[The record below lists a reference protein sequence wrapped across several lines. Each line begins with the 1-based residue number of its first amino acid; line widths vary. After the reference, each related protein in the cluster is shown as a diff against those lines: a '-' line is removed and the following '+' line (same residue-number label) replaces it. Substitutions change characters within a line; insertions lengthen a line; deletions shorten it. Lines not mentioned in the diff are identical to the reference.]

1 MKTTHCTG
9 RSGSPGTRYLT
20 AWQGMLVAAGML
32 AVLLVS
38 TGLRSAAAGEP
49 AAQPATPDGPEP
61 NRQPEQAGEQPAP
74 QQPPAEQQSDAST
87 QPNPLQP
94 EQPSVIPGGPLVL
107 NFRDATAAA
116 VVEYLSAAAGLV
128 VVQEVPIEGRITLL
142 SQQPVSV
149 DEAVSLLDS
158 VLRAKNLAAVRNGR
172 TLKIVTVDQAKRE
185 LVPVLFGNEPEAIPP
200 TDRIVTQVIPIR
212 YADAVKLKTDLATL
226 IPAGADVTTNAA
238 SNSLII
244 TSTQA
249 SIRRIAEI
257 IRAIDVHTSEVSQ
270 VKVFQLRNADA
281 TSAAKLITETF
292 KQDQPAQQQSAMP
305 FPFRRGFMREGM
317 GPQEETQQT
326 EQKGTLKVTASADTR
341 TNTLVVS
348 APPDVLKVIDTA
360 PDPEWKLLI
369 AFARFQGL
377 RIPSEA
383 LALTWFDVDFEHKRL
398 VIRASKTEHH
408 EGGGVRVQPIFPETA
423 PLLQAVFDAA
433 PEGVAHVITRYRDPT
448 QNLRTQF
455 ERYITKAGLRPWVK
469 LWQNL
474 RASRATELAD
484 RFPSHV
490 CAAWLGHTEQVADQH
505 YRIVTDEHFARAV
518 GDLVAQIPAHFSLER
533 ECPERNG
540 EHAACERTLE
550 TKAVPFGALECPSEP
565 YRGLGV
571 TGLEPVTSSV

>member
-1 MKTTHCTG
+1 
-9 RSGSPGTRYLT
+9 
-20 AWQGMLVAAGML
+20 
-32 AVLLVS
+32 
-38 TGLRSAAAGEP
+38 
-49 AAQPATPDGPEP
+49 
-61 NRQPEQAGEQPAP
+61 
-74 QQPPAEQQSDAST
+74 
-87 QPNPLQP
+87 
-94 EQPSVIPGGPLVL
+94 
-107 NFRDATAAA
+107 
-116 VVEYLSAAAGLV
+116 LSAIHPGDADQYRAELYRQGLA
-128 VVQEVPIEGRITLL
+128 RN
-142 SQQPVSV
+142 SV
-149 DEAVSLLDS
+149 HKL
-158 VLRAKNLAAVRNGR
+158 
-172 TLKIVTVDQAKRE
+172 
-185 LVPVLFGNEPEAIPP
+185 
-200 TDRIVTQVIPIR
+200 IR
-212 YADAVKLKTDLATL
+212 YARHCFTVAVRREHVRDNPFAHLPATVGGNPCRRVFV
-226 IPAGADVTTNAA
+226 PAA
-238 SNSLII
+238 
-244 TSTQA
+244 
-249 SIRRIAEI
+249 
-257 IRAIDVHTSEVSQ
+257 
-270 VKVFQLRNADA
+270 
-281 TSAAKLITETF
+281 
-292 KQDQPAQQQSAMP
+292 
-305 FPFRRGFMREGM
+305 
-317 GPQEETQQT
+317 
-326 EQKGTLKVTASADTR
+326 
-341 TNTLVVS
+341 
-348 APPDVLKVIDTA
+348 DVLKVIDTA